1 MKQVLTITFLIIFC
15 IACNDIVNNSNTAK
29 HDEPK
34 THADSLMKDVMNGH
48 DIAMGKMSKLSAA
61 QKRVQQAIDSINK
74 LPEKLKK
81 ATADY
86 KTQLDNLSE
95 KLKYAEYGM
104 NKWMEEFNYDSATNG
119 SNRTGYLESENQ
131 KVSEVKEAMLSALQK
146 ADSLF
151 KK

>member
-1 MKQVLTITFLIIFC
+1 MKQVLIITSLILFC
-15 IACNDIVNNSNTAK
+15 IGCNDAVNTNNTSK

-34 THADSLMKDVMNGH
+34 THADSLMKDVMGGH

-61 QKRVQQAIDSINK
+61 QKHVQQAIDSIDK
-74 LPEKLKK
+74 LPGKSKK
-81 ATADY
+81 AAADY
-86 KTQLDNLSE
+86 KMQLDILSE

-104 NKWMEEFNYDSATNG
+104 NKWMDEFNYDSATSG
-119 SNRTGYLESENQ
+119 SNRESYLESENQ
-131 KVSEVKEAMLSALQK
+131 KVSKVKEDMLSALQK

>member
-1 MKQVLTITFLIIFC
+1 MKQVLIITSLILFC
-15 IACNDIVNNSNTAK
+15 IACNDTVNNSNTAK

-34 THADSLMKDVMNGH
+34 THADSLMKDVMGGH

-61 QKRVQQAIDSINK
+61 QKHVQQAIDSINK
-74 LPEKLKK
+74 LPGKLKK
-81 ATADY
+81 SAADY
-86 KTQLDNLSE
+86 KTQLDSLSE

-119 SNRTGYLESENQ
+119 SNRAVYLESENQ
-131 KVSEVKEAMLSALQK
+131 KVSKVKENMLSALQK